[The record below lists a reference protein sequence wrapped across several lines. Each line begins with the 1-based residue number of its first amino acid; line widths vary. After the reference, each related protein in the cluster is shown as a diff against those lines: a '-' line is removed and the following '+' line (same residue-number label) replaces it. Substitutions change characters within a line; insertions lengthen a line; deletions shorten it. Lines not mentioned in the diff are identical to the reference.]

1 MAVEIEIHDRELQQ
15 GLARLRRRL
24 DDLSPVLADTA
35 EHLLTVTEEAFEAQ
49 RSPGGKAWPDLAPAT
64 WRHKRTPKMLYESGA
79 LQGSLT
85 PESDSHEA
93 RLGVNATSRG
103 FPYGIVH
110 QFGSRRVPARP
121 FLPVDQSGALE
132 ASVVEEIL
140 DLFRDYLEL

>member
-1 MAVEIEIHDRELQQ
+1 MAIEIEIHDRALQE
-15 GLARLRRRL
+15 GLSRLRRRL

-64 WRHKRTPKMLYESGA
+64 WRHKRTSRMLYESGT

-85 PESDSHEA
+85 PESDHHEA
-93 RLGVNATSRG
+93 RLGVNAASHG

-110 QFGSRRVPARP
+110 QFGSRHVPARP
-121 FLPVDQSGALE
+121 FLPVDESGAME

-140 DLFRDYLEL
+140 ELFRDYLDH